1 MRAVVQRVSRA
12 TVVARAE
19 VVGRIDRGFLVLLGV
34 HREDDAAVAARLA
47 EKVAG
52 LRLFEDEQ
60 GKMNLGLR
68 DVAGDVLCISQF
80 TLYGTVR
87 RGRRPSFDEAAPG
100 DVWHDRCM
108 RRSAPQSR
116 HGGFTASAASSA
128 STWRWTSS
136 TMVRSRS
143 SSILGNWRRADA
155 SDAGCSPA

>member
-68 DVAGDVLCISQF
+68 AVAGDVLCSSQF

-100 DVWHDRCM
+100 DVARPLYEAFCAAIETRGIHCERGVFGEHMEVDLVNDGPVTLIVDSRELET
-108 RRSAPQSR
+108 RRR
-116 HGGFTASAASSA
+116 E
-128 STWRWTSS
+128 
-136 TMVRSRS
+136 
-143 SSILGNWRRADA
+143 
-155 SDAGCSPA
+155 